1 VPTEPEPELDPDPEP
16 EPYGSPEPLPLIG
29 PNKYVGLKAST
40 DALQLVGVD
49 GVTAVARNVDVLFNE
64 VSPEPPVAAARLD
77 VIDFTSFA
85 GGKLA
90 VETGGSTVDLDFS
103 ERLLAASSDLTV
115 NVSNLVTVDGVFDFQ
130 LSPSKIFA
138 YVDGTGSVGA
148 GPLSLNVQQVEGLLI
163 IDDRSLGVDLNVS
176 ANATLPGN
184 TTITADMNLKVNT
197 SAQEYVYHVPEKFL
211 SRVDYTSLTIT
222 AGAPRPDGSNA
233 APGFYVV
240 LDGTGTLSVAN
251 TVDVAGDVYFYVAN
265 DELQLNAAGT
275 MTDRAG
281 LLPSVAVAGDL
292 FLSSAGMVGS
302 LQMAGG
308 MTLAVGP
315 FTATGSAQLEKILI
329 EIKKTI
335 ERNAMAAANSKT

>member
-1 VPTEPEPELDPDPEP
+1 MPTEPEPELDPDPEP

-29 PNKYVGLKAST
+29 PNKYVGLKASA

-138 YVDGTGSVGA
+138 YVDGTGSV
-148 GPLSLNVQQVEGLLI
+148 
-163 IDDRSLGVDLNVS
+163 
-176 ANATLPGN
+176 
-184 TTITADMNLKVNT
+184 
-197 SAQEYVYHVPEKFL
+197 
-211 SRVDYTSLTIT
+211 
-222 AGAPRPDGSNA
+222 
-233 APGFYVV
+233 
-240 LDGTGTLSVAN
+240 
-251 TVDVAGDVYFYVAN
+251 
-265 DELQLNAAGT
+265 
-275 MTDRAG
+275 
-281 LLPSVAVAGDL
+281 
-292 FLSSAGMVGS
+292 
-302 LQMAGG
+302 
-308 MTLAVGP
+308 
-315 FTATGSAQLEKILI
+315 
-329 EIKKTI
+329 
-335 ERNAMAAANSKT
+335 